1 MVVGEVMTR
10 TYRHGELT
18 GEGFPLADVSEHLA
32 APDTT
37 VWVDLC
43 GPSREELD
51 ELAGQFGLH
60 ELAVESAVRPQRPKL
75 VRYAT
80 HQFLSCRAVRVD
92 AEAGALD
99 ETEVD
104 AFIGHRWLVTVRE
117 SPAFRIEP
125 VFMRWNQSP
134 DLARHGAGFL
144 LYGLLDAVVDGYF
157 DVVQTFDDYYDSV
170 SDGIFA
176 EKPLDLAQQRHWLDM
191 RRAMFRFYRLAL
203 PMRELCAS
211 LVRREHTAIAD
222 ELLPY
227 FQDVYDHA
235 AGVVEEM
242 DALRAVVNTILE
254 TNLGLREYRQSIIA
268 KKVSSWAA
276 IIAVPTLITGYFGMN
291 VPYPGSQDVVGV
303 VASAGLMIL
312 ACLLLYHLFRRS
324 QWL

>member
-1 MVVGEVMTR
+1 MGDVLTR
-10 TYRHGELT
+10 TYRHGELS
-18 GEGFPLADVSEHLA
+18 GEGFPLADVSEQLA

-43 GPSREELD
+43 GPSREELE
-51 ELAGQFGLH
+51 ELGRELGLH
-60 ELAVESAVRPQRPKL
+60 ELAVENAVRPQRPKL
-75 VRYAT
+75 DRYAT
-80 HQFLSCRAVRVD
+80 HQFLSCRALRVD
-92 AEAGALD
+92 VAAGTVG

-125 VFMRWNQSP
+125 VLARWDRSP
-134 DLARHGAGFL
+134 DLAVHGVGFL

-157 DVVQTFDDYYDSV
+157 DVAQTFDEYYDSV
-170 SDGIFA
+170 SEGIFA
-176 EKPLDLAQQRHWLDM
+176 EKPLDLPQQRHWLDM
-191 RRAMFRFYRLAL
+191 RRAMFRAYRLAV

-227 FQDVYDHA
+227 FQDVYDRA

-242 DALRAVVNTILE
+242 DALRAVVTTILE
-254 TNLGLREYRQSIIA
+254 TNLGLREYRQSLIA
-268 KKVSSWAA
+268 KKVSGWAA

-291 VPYPGSQDVVGV
+291 VPYPGAQDVAGV
-303 VASAGLMIL
+303 IASAGLMIV
-312 ACLLLYHLFRRS
+312 ACLVLYHLFRRS